1 MATSEYINVDAI
13 LNLKKVNVDKSL
25 SEALDKILADA
36 GSASIK
42 ELIKSF
48 EKAGYSRAVATTK
61 AREFASGKAMI
72 AYSGNKKTR
81 AKGEDIVLRSAENAT
96 IQFAQ
101 KQLNI
106 QDMLKRSF
114 EGFIKAGDTDD
125 ILEKKK
131 LFSDAEKDYKA
142 IKKLYKSDELD
153 EAQKRT
159 FRQATAARGIVEDE
173 IGKKIDETNKLVKDS
188 PKKEANEFKKVFGA
202 KEFLAATDF
211 VSTKKDTELPGAMWK
226 SGLDLATIMGGPKT
240 QFIAAIAKTLSGV
253 AKNSFRV
260 AEKAF
265 AGAAMY
271 GSKYSSAISELMA
284 KSGTG
289 FTEQHYEKMADT
301 STMFQARAAFGEI
314 GERQW
319 TGMALLP
326 NYMNAVMSG
335 ASPEEQARSLEIDR
349 EMLPNDAF
357 FRQGLNMAGVPEEIL
372 GWLKLNES
380 EKQRIHSKNVTE
392 AEIGRRAEAA
402 FKVKGMPGGLS
413 VINTTS
419 AQWAEKGI
427 TWGDWLRNPRIN
439 TSKQTIPISP
449 IDPFTGDYNEN
460 IDFLNNKA
468 RERIARQRTAAEYLN
483 EGERSTTVNVTLEV
497 DGTTM
502 FEGSHTQKD
511 VVENNF
517 IFAGGAQ

>member
-25 SEALDKILADA
+25 SDALDKILADA
-36 GSASIK
+36 GTASVK

-61 AREFASGKAMI
+61 AREFATGKAMM
-72 AYSGNKKTR
+72 ADPDKKTR
-81 AKGEDIVLRSAENAT
+81 ARGEDIVLRSAENAT

-106 QDMLKRSF
+106 QDMLSRSF
-114 EGFIKAGDTDD
+114 EGFMKAGETDD
-125 ILEKKK
+125 PSEKKK
-131 LFSDAEKDYKA
+131 LFSNAEKDYKA
-142 IKKLYKSDELD
+142 IRKLYESDELD
-153 EAQKRT
+153 EAKKRT

-173 IGKKIDETNKLVKDS
+173 IGKKLDETNKLVKDS

-202 KEFLAATDF
+202 KEFLTATDF
-211 VSTKKDTELPGAMWK
+211 VSAKKDTELPGAMWK
-226 SGLDLATIMGGPKT
+226 SGLDVATLMGGPKT
-240 QFIAAIAKTLSGV
+240 QILAAVAKTLTTV
-253 AKNSFRV
+253 AKNSFSV

-271 GSKYSSAISELMA
+271 GAKYSSAISELMA
-284 KSGTG
+284 GAGTG

-319 TGMALLP
+319 TGMAFLP
-326 NYMNAVMSG
+326 NYMNAVMNA
-335 ASPEEQARSLEIDR
+335 ASPEEQARALEMDR
-349 EMLPNDAF
+349 ELSPNDAF
-357 FRQGLNMAGVPEEIL
+357 FRQYMNMAGVPEEVL
-372 GWLKLNES
+372 GWIKLNER

-413 VINTTS
+413 LINTTS
-419 AQWAEKGI
+419 AQWAERGI
-427 TWGDWLRNPRIN
+427 TAGDWLRNPRLTIGKH
-439 TSKQTIPISP
+439 SIPINP
-449 IDPFTGDYNEN
+449 INPFTGEYSEGFDT
-460 IDFLNNKA
+460 LNDRT

-502 FEGSHTQKD
+502 FEGSQTQKEVLD
-511 VVENNF
+511 SNYRFV
-517 IFAGGAQ
+517 GGAQ